1 MAKNKQIILK
11 EAPLSNNC
19 PECFN
24 QDLKLTFFQKHSYG
38 RLYHRTTSEVSR
50 TLECNTCKSQIFPV
64 QWTEDIERSV
74 EYYEKAVQA
83 DKARIQFKPLF
94 YILILL
100 GIALVAALV
109 YLFEQGYFKDLTGS

>member
-1 MAKNKQIILK
+1 M
-11 EAPLSNNC
+11 
-19 PECFN
+19 
-24 QDLKLTFFQKHSYG
+24 
-38 RLYHRTTSEVSR
+38 
-50 TLECNTCKSQIFPV
+50 
-64 QWTEDIERSV
+64 